1 MITYILIG
9 AVGLLIA
16 VCHAL
21 TAFSPRRVS
30 SVSTAAGLAL
40 HVVLFILLICASV
53 TMEVAVAAFLGSVTL
68 YSVLSAI
75 AYARVCRRAQ
85 AQTQEEEGERV

>member
-21 TAFSPRRVS
+21 TAFSPRHVS
-30 SVSTAAGLAL
+30 AVSTAAGLAL
-40 HVVLFILLICASV
+40 HVVLFVLLAYASV
-53 TMEVAVAAFLGSVTL
+53 TMEVAVVAFLGSVTL
-68 YSVLSAI
+68 YSVLSAV
-75 AYARVCRRAQ
+75 AYARARRSAQ
-85 AQTQEEEGERV
+85 DPTEEGEAL

>member
-21 TAFSPRRVS
+21 TAFSPRQVS
-30 SVSTAAGLAL
+30 AVSTAAGLAL
-40 HVVLFILLICASV
+40 HVVLFVLLAYASV
-53 TMEVAVAAFLGSVTL
+53 SMEVAVVAFLGSVTL

-75 AYARVCRRAQ
+75 AYARARRNAQ
-85 AQTQEEEGERV
+85 DPTEEGEAL

>member
-21 TAFSPRRVS
+21 SAFSPRRVCA
-30 SVSTAAGLAL
+30 VSTAAGLAL
-40 HVVLFILLICASV
+40 HVVLFVLLAYASV
-53 TMEVAVAAFLGSVTL
+53 TMEVAVAAFLGSVML

-75 AYARVCRRAQ
+75 AYARACRHAQ
-85 AQTQEEEGERV
+85 SGGEEVEAL